1 MQKNKKVYY
10 LYKSVQED
18 NILPITSKCNLSCI
32 FCSHKQN
39 PPGVETIRFGDLSLK
54 KIDDLISYLDPN
66 KPIIIGESATKIIEG
81 EPLVHPEFKKVLT
94 KIRDQYSETKIKIT
108 TNADQLDKEML
119 QFFEDLNNIILNI
132 SINYIDPE
140 LRKTVMGVNCKGD
153 ISKTLTGINKFDIDY
168 HFSMVALPNLFGRD
182 KIKNELK
189 EMVKYNPLSIR
200 VFMPGYTEYTTEK
213 LKFDFDETYDNLR
226 KLVHDLNLEQ
236 EIPIVIEPPKLEN
249 LKKNIIGI
257 IRNSPAD
264 KAGIKYLDEI
274 IKINKKKVVSRVE
287 AFNLIKKSKNT
298 TLTIKRNNKL
308 INKNV
313 IKKSEQDSG
322 LILNYDLSQ
331 KKIKNIKRIILENKN
346 KDILFLTSELG
357 YNLINYIINYHLEF
371 ENQSNIKVDR
381 VINIFM
387 NGSIISAGLL
397 TNQDIN
403 NYLNNSDNLIPELL
417 ILPSVMYDIFNNDLC
432 GFSYKNIEKEYKL
445 AIELA

>member
-54 KIDDLISYLDPN
+54 TIDDLVSYLDSN

-81 EPLVHPEFKKVLT
+81 EPLVHPEFKKILT

-108 TNADQLDKEML
+108 TNADHLDKEML

-132 SINYIDPE
+132 SVNYIDPE
-140 LRKTVMGVNCKGD
+140 LRKTVMGVNCKSD
-153 ISKTLTGINKFDIDY
+153 IHKTLTAINKFNIDY
-168 HFSMVALPNLFGRD
+168 HFSMVTLPNLFGRD

-189 EMVKYNPLSIR
+189 EMAKYNPLSIR
-200 VFMPGYTEYTTEK
+200 VFMPGYTEYSKEN
-213 LKFDFDETYDNLR
+213 LKFDFHETYDNLR
-226 KLVHDLNLEQ
+226 KLVHNLNLEQ

-249 LKKNIIGI
+249 LKKNIIGVI
-257 IRNSPAD
+257 KNSPAD
-264 KAGIKYLDEI
+264 KAGIKYLDQI
-274 IKINKKKVVSRVE
+274 IKINKKKLLSRVE
-287 AFNLIKKSKNT
+287 AFNSIKKAKNP
-298 TLTIKRNNKL
+298 TLKIKRNNKL
-308 INKNV
+308 INKKV
-313 IKKSEQDSG
+313 VKKRGQDSG

-331 KKIKNIKRIILENKN
+331 KKIKNIERIILENKN
-346 KDILFLTSELG
+346 KDVLFLTSELG

-371 ENQSNIKVDR
+371 KKQSNIKVDR
-381 VINIFM
+381 VINTFM
-387 NGSIISAGLL
+387 KGSIISAGLL

-403 NYLNNSDNLIPELL
+403 NYLNNYDNLIPELL
-417 ILPSVMYDIFNNDLC
+417 ILPSVMYDIFNNDLS
-432 GFSYKNIEKEYKL
+432 GLNYKNIEKEYKS
-445 AIELA
+445 AIELL